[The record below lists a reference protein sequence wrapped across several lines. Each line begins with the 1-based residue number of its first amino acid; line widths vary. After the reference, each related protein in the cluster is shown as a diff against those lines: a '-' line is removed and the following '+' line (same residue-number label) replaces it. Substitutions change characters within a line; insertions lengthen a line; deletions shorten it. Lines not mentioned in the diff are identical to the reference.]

1 MGLHTNPT
9 PAHRRTKRIAT
20 DKPFESRDHIEG
32 WFSTTAAAMIA
43 RNARNNNNSK
53 RIFVNPVRFQS
64 YFRKQSYFFVSP
76 GRFQSYFRISGPRI
90 FFYDFIEKSYFEY
103 DFSRESLKKYAG
115 GVHAWDHRKINTPAV
130 STRGPSV
137 FLDSRRPGQIV
148 FSYFRIS
155 LNRENRNMVFF
166 YLAKHQL

>member
-1 MGLHTNPT
+1 M
-9 PAHRRTKRIAT
+9 
-20 DKPFESRDHIEG
+20 
-32 WFSTTAAAMIA
+32 
-43 RNARNNNNSK
+43 
-53 RIFVNPVRFQS
+53 
-64 YFRKQSYFFVSP
+64 YFRKKKSGQVPLAFSEAIVFFRQSRQVPIVFSYFWTA
-76 GRFQSYFRISGPRI
+76 Y

-155 LNRENRNMVFF
+155 LNRENRNMVCF